1 MIGSDLEGAA
11 FDDITVKGDIA
22 VVRATG
28 PRTITI
34 RATGETQPAR
44 LRQLFVL
51 RRTGPLENHAVHVQA
66 DAGAVRRGAAPASNE
81 SATGSGHVP
90 HPLAVAK
97 HEAAPA
103 LRLIYLPVQ
112 GPGR

>member
-34 RATGETQPAR
+34 RATGDTQPVR
-44 LRQLFVL
+44 LRQPFVL
-51 RRTGPLENHAVHVQA
+51 EHMG
-66 DAGAVRRGAAPASNE
+66 
-81 SATGSGHVP
+81 ATGRSRSTCTSQVPEQSG
-90 HPLAVAK
+90 
-97 HEAAPA
+97 
-103 LRLIYLPVQ
+103 
-112 GPGR
+112 GGCSGT